1 MTMNVAQRTQLGFR
15 SRSRTYTLITS
26 VVVVML
32 AAGLTIPFVF
42 GKSVDTVNTAAA
54 NPLGLGKSD
63 RVTGGSGGDGGAVTA
78 SESTSTGVGGAA
90 GTAPGG
96 ATGSGLAG
104 GSSGVAGLTASDRGV
119 TPTTVTVAFLLAD
132 LGSLSQLGFGV
143 PGFNVKDQ
151 EAYMRAFVDNIN
163 AQGGV
168 LGRQID
174 PVFVSYDPTNQ
185 QTSQTACRAA
195 TQDHEIFAAIDSGG
209 GLNEQGQ
216 RCFTEQNH
224 TPLIALGSFGTPPAL
239 YQQSGG
245 YLFTINASGLRSLA
259 NMAYLLDARGLLKG
273 KKIGI
278 IDRDFPG
285 TVQTVTDGMVA
296 TLKEYGYE
304 VTYRVD
310 LSMDDGTAA
319 SQVPVAAQQ
328 MQAHGVDAV
337 MLFSDFIVGSEFVQ
351 AADRSLYRPLYFA
364 SDFGPMTNDI
374 AVQAMPASF
383 KAVGVT
389 TARTGEW
396 RIGLPEPAVDAACRE
411 IYTRATGANPA
422 RSDNAYGGMDNAC
435 GLVDLVV
442 RAATASGPELTR
454 VKFVDGLQQI
464 GRIPY
469 PLYGGFSYGPGKFD
483 GADSIRTLVSDSSCG
498 CWMPQGDFV
507 EPRY

>member
-1 MTMNVAQRTQLGFR
+1 
-15 SRSRTYTLITS
+15 
-26 VVVVML
+26 
-32 AAGLTIPFVF
+32 
-42 GKSVDTVNTAAA
+42 
-54 NPLGLGKSD
+54 
-63 RVTGGSGGDGGAVTA
+63 
-78 SESTSTGVGGAA
+78 
-90 GTAPGG
+90 
-96 ATGSGLAG
+96 
-104 GSSGVAGLTASDRGV
+104 
-119 TPTTVTVAFLLAD
+119 
-132 LGSLSQLGFGV
+132 
-143 PGFNVKDQ
+143 
-151 EAYMRAFVDNIN
+151 
-163 AQGGV
+163 
-168 LGRQID
+168 
-174 PVFVSYDPTNQ
+174 
-185 QTSQTACRAA
+185 
-195 TQDHEIFAAIDSGG
+195 
-209 GLNEQGQ
+209 
-216 RCFTEQNH
+216 
-224 TPLIALGSFGTPPAL
+224 
-239 YQQSGG
+239 
-245 YLFTINASGLRSLA
+245 
-259 NMAYLLDARGLLKG
+259 MAYLLDARGLLKG

-442 RAATASGPELTR
+442 RAATSSGPELTR